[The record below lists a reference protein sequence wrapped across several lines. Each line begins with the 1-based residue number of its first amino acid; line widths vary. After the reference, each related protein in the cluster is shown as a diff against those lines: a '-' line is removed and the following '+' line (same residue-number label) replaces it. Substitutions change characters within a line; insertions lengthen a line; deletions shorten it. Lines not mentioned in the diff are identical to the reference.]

1 MKKQL
6 LIGRILAKGKHGI
19 VHDCKFGSKNCVIKK
34 ENEKSDSN
42 STILK
47 EVTFLKKLNE
57 YDIGPKLY
65 YFDDTSVVMEKL
77 NGEIIQNLD
86 MMENK
91 NKHIVMSVLKQCFVM
106 DKLGIN
112 KFEMT
117 NPYKHIYIYGK
128 KVTMIDFE
136 RCIYTTKPKNV
147 TQFCEYLRR
156 RGFGIDRHVLI
167 DYKNKI
173 SDDFFNRVLKMI
185 KLNYN

>member
-6 LIGRILAKGKHGI
+6 LIGQILAKGKHGI
-19 VHDCKFGSKNCVIKK
+19 VYDCKFGSMNCVIKK

-42 STILK
+42 STMLK
-47 EVTFLKKLNE
+47 EATFLKKLNIHK
-57 YDIGPKLY
+57 IGPKLY
-65 YFDDTSVVMEKL
+65 YSDNNSVVMEKL
-77 NGEIIQNLD
+77 NGDIIQNFDLK
-86 MMENK
+86 EKK
-91 NKHIVMSVLKQCFVM
+91 NKYIAISVLKQCFIM

-117 NPYKHIYIYGK
+117 NPYKHIFVSGK

-156 RGFGIDRHVLI
+156 RGFEIDKDVLI
-167 DYKNKI
+167 EYKNSI
-173 SDDFFNRVLKMI
+173 S
-185 KLNYN
+185 